1 MQKPVKVDGLSNLKK
16 WIEDEMT
23 IDIESELL
31 KHKEKVK
38 NLVQLTKTGD
48 VILKQTD
55 LTAKQ
60 KILVYLIGKTYSKVA
75 DYTQNETATN
85 KEIIETLGLPEG
97 TVKNV
102 LFDLRNEGIV
112 NSLESGVHRI
122 RVANIGLA
130 LGKYFEG
137 ESKS

>member
-1 MQKPVKVDGLSNLKK
+1 LEADGLSNLKK

-55 LTAKQ
+55 LTTKQ
-60 KILVYLIGKTYSKVA
+60 KVLVYLIGKTYSKVA

-85 KEIIETLGLPEG
+85 KEIIETLSLPEG

-130 LGKYFEG
+130 LSKYFEG

>member
-1 MQKPVKVDGLSNLKK
+1 LKVDGLSNLKK

-23 IDIESELL
+23 IDIENELL

-130 LGKYFEG
+130 LSKYFEG